1 MYVEVTARKTGKTT
15 RLVDSIIDF
24 LTENPDKSAL
34 IVAPNSNYRRHIQD
48 MVQSK
53 CGTPCYYRTIT
64 SYKMLQPNPNST
76 LKQFVDEF
84 GLINDLVLDPQ
95 GYYTGTPPF
104 GEKAQRIWEYYK
116 LNNVLKPI
124 TRLEKH
130 KL

>member
-1 MYVEVTARKTGKTT
+1 MYVEVTARQTGKTT

-34 IVAPNSNYRRHIQD
+34 IVAPNNDSRRHIQN

-64 SYKMLQPNPNST
+64 SYKMLQPNHNGT

-84 GLINDLVLDPQ
+84 GFINDLVLDPQ

-104 GEKAQRIWEYYK
+104 GEKAQTIWEYYK
-116 LNNVLKPI
+116 LTHVLKPNNN
-124 TRLEKH
+124 LKKH